1 MSTLMSAQDLTRT
14 TSSLAKKVVC
24 MLPNP
29 ELDAVIASGYSEG
42 RERFGDFGLDPD
54 TYALRIHAIIEKH
67 LGVNPPPEEALRFV
81 KGLHCRDLYLATAC
95 AQHSFAA
102 QEESGQGTLLE
113 NAGRAWTILESTYK
127 GFIRDLSR
135 FFFRKGFVARDL
147 ADNILADLFLPD
159 RSGNSRIVS
168 YDGRSSLSTWLRVV
182 ISNRAINAQRSSGST
197 QSVEL
202 LTDIP
207 DEPAL
212 QNIDSRL
219 RGQRY
224 QSTLEGTLNV
234 VCRGLTS
241 RERLILLWRYEDD
254 LQLGQIAQ
262 LLGIHQS
269 NVTRQLE
276 RLQSKVRDQVVS
288 ILSAEHGLSL
298 AAIEECLNDIVEH
311 PQSVAIL
318 TFIKNEQPGY
328 SHPPGAVPTRTGDFS
343 PHIPPAKPP
352 VSEARQIKHKDS
364 HTATRR
370 RQGSW

>member
-1 MSTLMSAQDLTRT
+1 
-14 TSSLAKKVVC
+14 
-24 MLPNP
+24 MLPSP
-29 ELDAVIASGYSEG
+29 EFDAVIASGFSEG
-42 RERFGDFGLDPD
+42 RERFGDLGLPLHA
-54 TYALRIHAIIEKH
+54 YALRIHAIVEKH

-81 KGLHCRDLYLATAC
+81 KGLHGRDLYLATAC
-95 AQHSFAA
+95 AQHSI
-102 QEESGQGTLLE
+102 QPQGEPGQGTFPE
-113 NAGRAWTILESTYK
+113 NASRAWTILEASYK

-135 FFFRKGFVARDL
+135 FFFRKGFIAHDL

-202 LTDIP
+202 LSDIP

-212 QNIDSRL
+212 ENIDSRL
-219 RGQRY
+219 RVQRY
-224 QSTLEGTLNV
+224 QSPLEGTLNA

-241 RERLILLWRYEDD
+241 RERLILLWRYENG

-269 NVTRQLE
+269 NVTRQLD

-288 ILSAEHGLSL
+288 ILSAQHGLSL

-311 PQSVAIL
+311 PQTVAIL
-318 TFIKNEQPGY
+318 TFIKAEQPGY
-328 SHPPGAVPTRTGDFS
+328 SYPPLTPIQTGDFS
-343 PHIPPAKPP
+343 PHTPPAKPP
-352 VSEARQIKHKDS
+352 VSEASQMKHKDA
-364 HTATRR
+364 HTATDKRLSRR
-370 RQGSW
+370 AKRSL

>member
-1 MSTLMSAQDLTRT
+1 
-14 TSSLAKKVVC
+14 
-24 MLPNP
+24 MLSNR
-29 ELDAVIASGYSEG
+29 ELDAVIASRYAEG
-42 RERFGDFGLDPD
+42 RKRFGDLGLDLQI
-54 TYALRIHAIIEKH
+54 YALRIHAIVQKH
-67 LGVNPPPEEALRFV
+67 LGVNPSPEAALSFV
-81 KGLHCRDLYLATAC
+81 KGLHGGDLYLATAC
-95 AQHSFAA
+95 AQHSLNPSD
-102 QEESGQGTLLE
+102 ELGESNFRETANQ
-113 NAGRAWTILESTYK
+113 AWKILEETYK

-135 FFFRKGFVARDL
+135 FYFRKGFVAHDL

-207 DEPAL
+207 DKPAL
-212 QNIDSRL
+212 ENIDSRL
-219 RGQRY
+219 RTQRY
-224 QSTLEGTLNV
+224 RSPFEDTLND
-234 VCRGLTS
+234 VCRGLAS
-241 RERLILLWRYEDD
+241 YERLILLWRYEDG

-288 ILSAEHGLSL
+288 ILSVQHGLSL

-318 TFIKNEQPGY
+318 TFIKSGQSGY
-328 SHPPGAVPTRTGDFS
+328 RNSPEVPPVGAPDSTPQT
-343 PHIPPAKPP
+343 PPRAKPP
-352 VSEARQIKHKDS
+352 CPSPPGHKNA
-364 HTATRR
+364 HTAR
-370 RQGSW
+370 GK

>member
-1 MSTLMSAQDLTRT
+1 MFPS
-14 TSSLAKKVVC
+14 
-24 MLPNP
+24 P
-29 ELDAVIASGYSEG
+29 ELDAVIASGYAEG
-42 RERFGDFGLDPD
+42 RERFGDLGLDLHA
-54 TYALRIHAIIEKH
+54 YSLRIHAIAEKH

-81 KGLHCRDLYLATAC
+81 KGLHRRDLYLATAC
-95 AQHSFAA
+95 AQHSFEA
-102 QEESGQGTLLE
+102 QGEPEQAIWLE
-113 NAGRAWTILESTYK
+113 NASRAWTILEATYK

-182 ISNRAINAQRSSGST
+182 ISNRAINVQRTSGST
-197 QSVEL
+197 HSVEL
-202 LTDIP
+202 LTDIA

-212 QNIDSRL
+212 ENIDSGL

-224 QSTLEGTLNV
+224 QSPLEGSLNE

-269 NVTRQLE
+269 NVTRQLD

-288 ILSAEHGLSL
+288 ILSAQHGLSP

-311 PQSVAIL
+311 PQTVAIL

-328 SHPPGAVPTRTGDFS
+328 RHPQGPAPVQTGDSS
-343 PHIPPAKPP
+343 PHTPPSKSP
-352 VSEARQIKHKDS
+352 VSDAGQMKHKDVQR
-364 HTATRR
+364 RR
-370 RQGSW
+370 RQGSR